1 MSLTKQLWLGILV
14 VTVGAFAASFV
25 ISTLSARD
33 YIEQQL
39 DQKNR
44 DNANVLALAM
54 TQLPKDPATIELLLS
69 AQFDNAHYD
78 YVRITD
84 PTGGK
89 VIAERVRDEATTRQM
104 DVQGDGAAAPSWFR
118 ELIQLSSSEGKAF
131 VNDGWTAFGTLTL
144 KSHTG
149 FAYQSLWNGTL
160 DLFAWFLA
168 GAGIIGALATVMLRW
183 VLRPLDQV
191 IAHAR
196 AIGERR
202 FVTTATPP
210 TREFASVVTAM
221 NTLST
226 RVRGMLEEE
235 AIRLDHLRRAVQHD
249 AVSGLLNREH
259 FLAQIEGTL
268 QSENAPATGA
278 LVMVRLTHVIALNEE
293 LGRATTDDLLR
304 RVAEAL
310 SSMIGDNAEWFAGR
324 LNGTDF
330 ALLAPDAGDASAL
343 AAKLAERLD
352 LSVGASLPEGRRSLP
367 VGVACFQRGDP
378 LPQLLAHGDVALTR
392 SEQLEGTPPQIEHVN
407 PTARPMTDLA
417 GWRGLISEALALE
430 RFHLARFPVHD
441 REQGILH
448 IEAPVRMQHP
458 REDVVLTAGDIVP
471 WATRCG
477 LLPHID
483 AVVVDQALRLIVE
496 RGSAVCI
503 NLSAESMC
511 HAPTVSRLTSALKRD
526 PVAASQLWIDLP
538 ESAAFRHAAHFRTLC
553 SELKPLGCKIGLEH
567 VGQHIYQIGELHD
580 IGLDYLKI
588 SAGVVRD
595 IDHRPGNQTF
605 LRGLA
610 TIGHTMGML
619 VIAEGVANDGEA
631 QQLLA
636 LGFDG
641 MTGPGIRAA
650 SQ

>member
-1 MSLTKQLWLGILV
+1 MSLIKQLWLGILI

-33 YIEQQL
+33 YLQQQL

-78 YVRITD
+78 FIRITD
-84 PTGGK
+84 PTGTK
-89 VIAERVRDEATTRQM
+89 LIAERVRDNATTGQLES
-104 DVQGDGAAAPSWFR
+104 GNESGTAPEWFR
-118 ELIQLSSSEGKAF
+118 GLIHLSSSEGKAF
-131 VNDGWTAFGTLTL
+131 VNDGWGAFGTLTL
-144 KSHTG
+144 KSDTG

-160 DLFAWFLA
+160 DLLAWFAA
-168 GAGIIGALATVMLRW
+168 GAGIIGALATLTLRW

-235 AIRLDHLRRAVQHD
+235 AVRLDHLRRAVQHD

-259 FLAQIEGTL
+259 FLAQVDDTL
-268 QSENAPATGA
+268 QSENAPTSGA

-293 LGRATTDDLLR
+293 LGRATTDELLR
-304 RVAEAL
+304 KVAEAL
-310 SSMIGDNAEWFAGR
+310 TSLIGDNADWFAGR

-330 ALLAPDAGDASAL
+330 ALLAPDTDGAAKL
-343 AAKLAERLD
+343 AEKLAERLD
-352 LSVGASLPEGRRSLP
+352 LSVGSSLPEGRRSLP
-367 VGVACFQRGDP
+367 VGVACYQRGDP
-378 LPQLLAHGDVALTR
+378 LPQLLAHGDVALSR
-392 SEQLEGTPPQIEHVN
+392 SEQLGGTPPQIEYVN

-417 GWRGLISEALALE
+417 GWRGLISEALALG
-430 RFHLARFPVHD
+430 RFHLARFPVHNRD
-441 REQGILH
+441 QGILH

-483 AVVVDQALRLIVE
+483 AVVVDQALALIVE

-511 HAPTVSRLTSALKRD
+511 HAPTVDRLTAALKRD
-526 PVAASQLWIDLP
+526 PVAAGQLWIDLP
-538 ESAAFRHAAHFRTLC
+538 ESAAFRHAAQFRTLC
-553 SELKPLGCKIGLEH
+553 GELKPLGCKIGLEH
-567 VGQHIYQIGELHD
+567 VGQHIYQIGDLHD

-595 IDHRPGNQTF
+595 IDGNPGNQTF

-619 VIAEGVANDGEA
+619 LIAEGVVNDREA

-650 SQ
+650 AE

>member
-1 MSLTKQLWLGILV
+1 MSLIKQLWLGILI
-14 VTVGAFAASFV
+14 VTLGAFAASFV

-33 YIEQQL
+33 YLQQQL

-78 YVRITD
+78 FIRITD
-84 PTGGK
+84 PNGTR
-89 VIAERVRDEATTRQM
+89 VIAERVRDEDTTRQM
-104 DVQGDGAAAPSWFR
+104 ETHDPSGTAPQWFR
-118 ELIQLSSSEGKAF
+118 RLIPLSSSEGKAF
-131 VNDGWTAFGTLTL
+131 VNDGWGAFGTLTL

-160 DLFAWFLA
+160 DLFAWFVA
-168 GAGIIGALATVMLRW
+168 GAGIIGALATLTLRW
-183 VLRPLDQV
+183 VLRPLDQL

-202 FVTTATPP
+202 FVTTETPP

-235 AIRLDHLRRAVQHD
+235 AVRLDHLRRAVQHD
-249 AVSGLLNREH
+249 TVTGLLNREH
-259 FLAQIEGTL
+259 FLAQVDDTL
-268 QSENAPATGA
+268 QSENAPAAGA
-278 LVMVRLTHVIALNEE
+278 LVMVRLTHVIALNQE
-293 LGRATTDDLLR
+293 LGRATTDDLLHKL
-304 RVAEAL
+304 AEAL
-310 SSMIGDNAEWFAGR
+310 KSLIGDNSAWFAGR

-330 ALLAPDAGDASAL
+330 ALLAPDADAPDAL
-343 AAKLAERLD
+343 AGTLAERLD
-352 LSVGASLPEGRRSLP
+352 LGVDNSLPEARRSLP
-367 VGVACFQRGDP
+367 VGVACYQRGDP

-392 SEQLEGTPPQIEHVN
+392 SESMEGTPPQIEHVN

-430 RFHLARFPVHD
+430 FFHLARFPVCN
-441 REQGILH
+441 RERGLLH
-448 IEAPVRMQHP
+448 LEAPVRMRHP
-458 REDVVLTAGDIVP
+458 REDVVLTAGDVVP

-477 LLPHID
+477 VLPHID
-483 AVVVDQALRLIVE
+483 ALVVDQALALITE
-496 RGSAVCI
+496 TGSAVCI

-511 HAPTVSRLTSALKRD
+511 HAATIARLTTALKQH
-526 PVAASQLWIDLP
+526 PAAATQLWIDLP
-538 ESAAFRHAAHFRTLC
+538 ESAAFRHAAQFRILC
-553 SELKPLGCKIGLEH
+553 GELKPLGCKIGLEH
-567 VGQHIYQIGELHD
+567 VSQHVCQIGELHD
-580 IGLDYLKI
+580 VGLDYLKI

-595 IDHRPGNQTF
+595 IDRNPGNQTF

-619 VIAEGVANDGEA
+619 VIAEGVSNDGEA
-631 QQLLA
+631 EQLLS

-641 MTGPGIRAA
+641 MTGPGIRTVTG
-650 SQ
+650 

>member
-1 MSLTKQLWLGILV
+1 MSLIKQLWLGILI
-14 VTVGAFAASFV
+14 VTGGAFAASFV

-33 YIEQQL
+33 YLAQEL
-39 DQKNR
+39 DLKNR

-69 AQFDNAHYD
+69 AQFDNSHYD
-78 YVRITD
+78 FIRLTD
-84 PTGGK
+84 PTGAK
-89 VIAERVRDEATTRQM
+89 VIAERVRDRQM
-104 DVQGDGAAAPSWFR
+104 TREIEAQGDSGAAPQWFR
-118 ELIQLSSSEGKAF
+118 ELIRLPSSEGKAF
-131 VNDGWTAFGTLTL
+131 VNDGWEPFGTLTL
-144 KSHTG
+144 KSDTG
-149 FAYQSLWNGTL
+149 FAYESLWHGTL
-160 DLFAWFLA
+160 DLLAWFVA
-168 GAGIIGALATVMLRW
+168 GAALIGALATLVLRW

-235 AIRLDHLRRAVQHD
+235 AVRLDHLRRAVQHD

-259 FLAQIEGTL
+259 FLAQVDDTL

-304 RVAEAL
+304 KLAEAI
-310 SSMIGDNAEWFAGR
+310 SSLIGDNSEWFAGR

-330 ALLAPDAGDASAL
+330 ALLAPDAEGPDAL
-343 AAKLAERLD
+343 AETLAERLD
-352 LSVGASLPEGRRSLP
+352 LSVRNSLPEARRSLP
-367 VGVACFQRGDP
+367 VGVACYQRGDP

-392 SEQLEGTPPQIEHVN
+392 SEQMEGTPPQIEHVN
-407 PTARPMTDLA
+407 PTTRPMTDLA

-430 RFHLARFPVHD
+430 CFHLARFPVHD
-441 REQGILH
+441 RELGLLH
-448 IEAPVRMQHP
+448 LEAPVRMRHP
-458 REDVVLTAGDIVP
+458 REDAVLTAGDIVP

-477 LLPHID
+477 LLPQID
-483 AVVVDQALRLIVE
+483 AIVVDQALALIDE
-496 RGSAVCI
+496 TGSAVCI

-511 HAPTVSRLTSALKRD
+511 HGPTISRLTAALKRQ
-526 PVAASQLWIDLP
+526 PTAAGQLWIDLP
-538 ESAAFRHAAHFRTLC
+538 ESAAFRHATQFRTLC
-553 SELKPLGCKIGLEH
+553 GELKPLGCKIGLEH
-567 VGQHIYQIGELHD
+567 VSQHICQIGELHD
-580 IGLDYLKI
+580 VGLDYLKI

-595 IDHRPGNQTF
+595 IDRNPGNQTF

-619 VIAEGVANDGEA
+619 VIAEGVSNDREA
-631 QQLLA
+631 EQLLL

-641 MTGPGIRAA
+641 MTGPGIRAPA
-650 SQ
+650 A